1 MVEGID
7 YYVTLHPLPGGIRG
21 FVTKREDIPV
31 IVINDNLS
39 YEEKVRAFVHEITH
53 IERGDL
59 DKVEPVAFIEG
70 RI

>member
-1 MVEGID
+1 MVEGVD

-21 FVTKREDIPV
+21 FVTKREDVPI

-39 YEEKVRAFVHEITH
+39 YEAKVKAFVHEITH

-59 DKVEPVAFIEG
+59 DSDDTVKAIE
-70 RI
+70 RRT

>member
-7 YYVTLHPLPGGIRG
+7 YYVALHPLPGGIRG
-21 FVTKREDIPV
+21 FVTKREDVPI
-31 IVINDNLS
+31 IVINETLS
-39 YEEKVRAFVHEITH
+39 YEEKVKAFVHEITH

-59 DKVEPVAFIEG
+59 ESSDIVSEIEQ

>member
-7 YYVTLHPLPGGIRG
+7 YYITLHPLPGGIRG
-21 FVTKREDIPV
+21 FVTKREDVPI

-39 YEEKVRAFVHEITH
+39 YEAKVKTFVHEITH
-53 IERGDL
+53 IERGD
-59 DKVEPVAFIEG
+59 IESEESAKDIEY

>member
-21 FVTKREDIPV
+21 FVTKREDIPI

-39 YEEKVRAFVHEITH
+39 HEEKVKAFVHEITH

-59 DKVEPVAFIEG
+59 DSSDSVAVIEG
-70 RI
+70 RM